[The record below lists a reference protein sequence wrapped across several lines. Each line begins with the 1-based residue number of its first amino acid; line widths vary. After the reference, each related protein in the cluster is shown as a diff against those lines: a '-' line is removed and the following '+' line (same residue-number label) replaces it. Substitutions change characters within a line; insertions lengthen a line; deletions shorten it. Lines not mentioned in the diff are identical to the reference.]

1 MATRNAAAWIAS
13 RSGTGRLATVLIG
26 LFLVAL
32 AGGACAT
39 ARGRAPATPI
49 ANMASIAGSWRG
61 TLDFGAGEQ
70 VCTLTIEPGGRAV
83 LQGSTIRL
91 DGTVSVQESTATYSF
106 PGRSDGTVTL
116 YQDGSKREL
125 NLKGTSGSLDVWVT
139 SN

>member
-1 MATRNAAAWIAS
+1 
-13 RSGTGRLATVLIG
+13 VLIG
-26 LFLVAL
+26 LLLAAL
-32 AGGACAT
+32 AAGACAA
-39 ARGRAPATPI
+39 ARGGAPATPI

-70 VCTLTIEPGGRAV
+70 PCTLTIEPAGRAV

-91 DGTVSVQESTATYSF
+91 DGTISVQGGKATYSF

-125 NLKGTSGSLDVWVT
+125 SLKGTSGALDVWVT
-139 SN
+139 PS